1 MANRFAFLALTAI
14 LFYPYPAHGQEMTE
28 KYIPVGAY
36 PELAGKYTT
45 VGEIIRVDGRA
56 RTFTLKGES
65 GVQTLEVTG
74 RTKIW
79 LDRSL
84 LKETNLDG
92 IFSDLK
98 TGLKA
103 EVRVLGPKQTR
114 TAHWIKLQIT
124 ASQ

>member
-1 MANRFAFLALTAI
+1 MSNRFAFLALTAI
-14 LFYPYPAHGQEMTE
+14 LFCPYPAHGQEMTE

-36 PELAGKYTT
+36 PELVGKYTT
-45 VGEIIRVDGRA
+45 VGEIIRVDRGA

-65 GVQTLEVTG
+65 GVQTLEVTD

-92 IFSDLK
+92 TLSDLK

-103 EVRVLGPKQTR
+103 EVRVFGPKRMR
-114 TAHWIKLQIT
+114 TANWIKLQIT